1 MAVLDEDEDAF
12 AGVAAADADVVE
24 SAVVA
29 QGEFAADGVVADA
42 PGGVVEADAG
52 GDGFGAGLVGLEG
65 GASREGAVGALGV
78 VVAGEGVELVLQS
91 GG

>member
-1 MAVLDEDEDAF
+1 M
-12 AGVAAADADVVE
+12 
-24 SAVVA
+24 VA
-29 QGEFAADGVVADA
+29 QGELAAAVDGVVADA

-52 GDGFGAGLVGLEG
+52 GDRFGAGLVGLEG
-65 GASREGAVGALGV
+65 GASPEGAVGALGV